1 MKNFLSLLFFLGVA
15 TFVQA
20 QTEVTFAE
28 KTHSFGKIKQHVP
41 VTHTFSFTNTSSRP
55 VVIET
60 ATAECGCTTPEH
72 AQGAILKGKTSE
84 IKVTFNSETAG
95 SFKKNITVKF
105 AGIASPY
112 ILTID
117 GEVIQEKK

>member
-1 MKNFLSLLFFLGVA
+1 MKNLLSLLFFLGVA

-28 KTHSFGKIKQHVP
+28 STHSFGKIKQHVP
-41 VTHTFSFTNTSSRP
+41 VSYTFSFTNTSSRP

-60 ATAECGCTTPEH
+60 ATAECGCTTPEY
-72 AQGAILKGKTSE
+72 AKGAILKGKSSE
-84 IKVTFNSETAG
+84 IKVTYNAENAG
-95 SFKKNITVKF
+95 SFKKNVTVKF
-105 AGIASPY
+105 AGISSPY

-117 GEVIQEKK
+117 GEVLPEKK

>member
-1 MKNFLSLLFFLGVA
+1 MKNLLSLLFFLGVA

-28 KTHSFGKIKQHVP
+28 STHSFGKIKEHVP
-41 VTHTFSFTNTSSRP
+41 VSYTFTFTNTSSRP

-60 ATAECGCTTPEH
+60 ASAECGCTTPEY
-72 AQGAILKGKTSE
+72 AKGAILKGKTSQ
-84 IKVTFNSETAG
+84 IKVTFNSETVG

-105 AGIASPY
+105 AGISSSY

-117 GEVIQEKK
+117 GEVIPEKK

>member
-1 MKNFLSLLFFLGVA
+1 MKIFLTLLSFLA
-15 TFVQA
+15 ITTFVQA

-41 VTHTFSFTNTSSRP
+41 VTHTFSFTNTTSRP
-55 VVIET
+55 VVIES
-60 ATAECGCTTPEH
+60 ATAECGCTTPEY
-72 AQGAILKGKTSE
+72 AKGAILKGKTSE
-84 IKVTFNSETAG
+84 IKVTFNAETAG

-105 AGIASPY
+105 AGMASY

-117 GEVIQEKK
+117 GEVIPEKK

>member
-1 MKNFLSLLFFLGVA
+1 MKNLLTLLSFLAITTL
-15 TFVQA
+15 VQA

-41 VTHTFSFTNTSSRP
+41 VTHTFSFTNTTSRP
-55 VVIET
+55 VVIES
-60 ATAECGCTTPEH
+60 ATAECGCTTPEY
-72 AQGAILKGKTSE
+72 AKGAILKGKTSE
-84 IKVTFNSETAG
+84 IKVTFNAETAG

-105 AGIASPY
+105 AGMASY

-117 GEVIQEKK
+117 GEVIPEKK

>member
-1 MKNFLSLLFFLGVA
+1 MKNLLSLLFFLGVA

-41 VTHTFSFTNTSSRP
+41 VTYTFSFTNTSSRP
-55 VVIET
+55 VVIEK
-60 ATAECGCTTPEH
+60 ADAECGCTNPEY
-72 AQGAILKGKTSE
+72 AKGAILKGKTSE
-84 IKVTFNSETAG
+84 IKVTYNSETAG
-95 SFKKNITVKF
+95 SFQKNITVKF
-105 AGIASPY
+105 AGVASPY

-117 GEVIQEKK
+117 GEVIPEKK